1 MKYKKPE
8 PVAKMCIDKAKKEW
22 AVVLMMADWY
32 QTDEEAIILRDMLWY
47 ARDKWVEITFV
58 SK

>member
-1 MKYKKPE
+1 
-8 PVAKMCIDKAKKEW
+8 MCIDKAKKEW